1 MAIKLQTRA
10 IKPKIFGRLLSFL
23 NGEGEGEINHELPF
37 AALLFTLLAAS
48 GVTIYE
54 SWKKLC
60 KIDLLPTFQR
70 EAREIVRQVE
80 VLGYDPLTVMYK
92 RAEKTKS
99 KSYREFLLGYVSS
112 VRSGGNIVNFL
123 RSKLQSIFDMQN
135 AAAIRSIE
143 RLATLVEAY
152 AVMLIVTLCSY
163 ILFIVFSTTSVFEPM
178 RMSGTPGMSLDTVYL
193 LVFCATPLISVVFMI
208 IAHAERKSNL
218 RGIKRPYQVSIPP
231 LIAVSGLIAAIIYV
245 PSLDYLRTPDIF
257 PLVITTCLLAVSIP
271 PAMIYM
277 QISKI
282 NYNAENSMPNF
293 LRDVTE
299 ARKIGLSPEKS
310 IIHATK
316 RSGGYGK
323 FSETLNLIRSQ
334 MEWGVSLRKIF
345 TYIKQKLQTW
355 PVLVNFLIL
364 VETIKIGGGSA
375 GALEILTEYCEKQKD
390 VEINKRS
397 LLKPYVILAFI
408 WSVLIALTTTM
419 VGMTVYALTQISIP
433 GSTVAP
439 FELLQYQMNV
449 FSVGILFQC
458 WLSGFFVG
466 KVNEGTFAAGF
477 KYSAF
482 LVLTA
487 HISLM
492 LSQVFLGGLYTVNTF
507 PT

>member
-1 MAIKLQTRA
+1 MPIK
-10 IKPKIFGRLLSFL
+10 KPKIFGWIHSLYSK
-23 NGEGEGEINHELPF
+23 EDTSEINRELPF
-37 AALLFTLLAAS
+37 AALLFTLLSAG

-60 KIDLLPTFQR
+60 SISLLPTFR
-70 EAREIVRQVE
+70 KEAQEIVRQVE

-92 RAEKTKS
+92 RANKTKS
-99 KSYREFLLGYVSS
+99 KNYREFLLGYVSS
-112 VRSGGNIVNFL
+112 VRSGGSVVNFL
-123 RSKLQSIFDMQN
+123 KSKLRSIFEVQS
-135 AAAIRSIE
+135 ASAIRSIE
-143 RLATLVEAY
+143 RLGTLVEAY

-163 ILFIVFSTTSVFEPM
+163 ILFIVFATTSVFEPLKA
-178 RMSGTPGMSLDTVYL
+178 SGTPGVSSDVVCMLIFFV
-193 LVFCATPLISVVFMI
+193 TPLISIIFMM

-218 RGIKRPYQVSIPP
+218 IGVKAPYY
-231 LIAVSGLIAAIIYV
+231 A
-245 PSLDYLRTPDIF
+245 TIF
-257 PLVITTCLLAVSIP
+257 PLISVSSFIAALCFVPQLLYLTTPQVFPLVVTVCLLAISVP
-271 PAMIYM
+271 PAIVYM
-277 QISKI
+277 RIGRI
-282 NYNAENSMPNF
+282 NNDAENSMPNF

-316 RSGGYGK
+316 RTGYGK

-345 TYIKQKLQTW
+345 GNIKQKIQTW

-375 GALEILTEYCEKQKD
+375 SALEILTDYSEKQKD
-390 VEINKRS
+390 VEANKKS
-397 LLKPYVILAFI
+397 LLRPYVILAFI

-419 VGMTVYALTQISIP
+419 VAMAVYALTQISLP
-433 GSTVAP
+433 GATAMPLGTMQAQINLFST
-439 FELLQYQMNV
+439 
-449 FSVGILFQC
+449 GIILQC

-477 KYSAF
+477 KYSAM

-487 HISLM
+487 YVSLLIS
-492 LSQVFLGGLYTVNTF
+492 QNFLGGLYGVGS
-507 PT
+507 

>member
-1 MAIKLQTRA
+1 MQIKR
-10 IKPKIFGRLLSFL
+10 PKIFGWIL
-23 NGEGEGEINHELPF
+23 NLYFKEDASEINRELPF

-48 GVTIYE
+48 GVAIYE

-60 KIDLLPTFQR
+60 NIDLLPTFQK

-99 KSYREFLLGYVSS
+99 KNYREFLLSFVSS
-112 VRSGGNIVNFL
+112 VRSGGNIVNYLKSKL
-123 RSKLQSIFDMQN
+123 RSIFEVQS

-143 RLATLVEAY
+143 RLGTLVEAY

-163 ILFIVFSTTSVFEPM
+163 ILFIVFATTSVFEPM
-178 RMSGTPGMSLDTVYL
+178 KISGTPGISTATVCIL
-193 LVFCATPLISVVFMI
+193 IFFVTPLISIFFMI

-218 RGIKRPYQVSIPP
+218 IGIKQPYYATTLP
-231 LIAVSGLIAAIIYV
+231 LIVASSFIIALYFL
-245 PSLDYLRTPDIF
+245 PQLQYLENPQIF
-257 PLVITTCLLAVSIP
+257 PLVVTICLLAISIP
-271 PAMIYM
+271 PAVVYLKIV
-277 QISKI
+277 KI
-282 NYNAENSMPNF
+282 NNDAENSMPSF

-316 RSGGYGK
+316 RTGYGK

-345 TYIKQKLQTW
+345 ANIKQKIQAW

-375 GALEILTEYCEKQKD
+375 TALEILTDYSEKQKD
-390 VEINKRS
+390 VEVNKKS
-397 LLKPYVILAFI
+397 LLRPYVILAFI

-419 VGMTVYALTQISIP
+419 VAMTVYALTQISLP
-433 GSTVAP
+433 GAAAMPLEIMQNQINLFST
-439 FELLQYQMNV
+439 
-449 FSVGILFQC
+449 GIILQC

-477 KYSAF
+477 KYSAM

-487 HISLM
+487 YVSLL
-492 LSQVFLGGLYTVNTF
+492 LSQTFLGGMYGLV
-507 PT
+507 PK

>member
-1 MAIKLQTRA
+1 MPIKT
-10 IKPKIFGRLLSFL
+10 PKIFGWMLSL
-23 NGEGEGEINHELPF
+23 YKKEETGEIDRELPF

-60 KIDLLPTFQR
+60 SIDLLPIFQK
-70 EAREIVRQVE
+70 EAKEIVRQVE

-92 RAEKTKS
+92 RAAKTKS
-99 KSYREFLLGYVSS
+99 KNYREFLLGYVSS
-112 VRSGGNIVNFL
+112 VRSGGSIVSYLKSKL
-123 RSKLQSIFDMQN
+123 RSIFEVQS

-143 RLATLVEAY
+143 RLGTLVEAY

-163 ILFIVFSTTSVFEPM
+163 ILFIIFATTSIFEPM
-178 RMSGTPGMSLDTVYL
+178 KISGTPGISTATVCIL
-193 LVFCATPLISVVFMI
+193 IFFVTPLISLVFMI
-208 IAHAERKSNL
+208 VAHAERRSNL
-218 RGIKRPYQVSIPP
+218 IGPIKPYYATILPLIATSSFIAALYFLPQLQYLTTPLTFPLVVTACLLAISIPP
-231 LIAVSGLIAAIIYV
+231 SIVYMKIA
-245 PSLDYLRTPDIF
+245 
-257 PLVITTCLLAVSIP
+257 
-271 PAMIYM
+271 
-277 QISKI
+277 KI
-282 NYNAENSMPNF
+282 NNDAENFMPSF

-316 RSGGYGK
+316 RSGYGK

-334 MEWGVSLRKIF
+334 MEWGVSLKKIF
-345 TYIKQKLQTW
+345 VNVKQKIQTW

-375 GALEILTEYCEKQKD
+375 AALEILTDYGEKHKD
-390 VEINKRS
+390 VEANKKS
-397 LLKPYVILAFI
+397 LLKPYVILAFV

-419 VGMTVYALTQISIP
+419 VAMTVYALTQISLP
-433 GSTVAP
+433 GAAAMPLEVMQNQINLFST
-439 FELLQYQMNV
+439 
-449 FSVGILFQC
+449 GIILQC

-477 KYSAF
+477 KYSAM

-487 HISLM
+487 YVSLV
-492 LSQVFLGGLYTVNTF
+492 LSQNFLGGMYNIVA
-507 PT
+507 